1 MREYYVNYRSIT
13 KAQSAQRLLQQRGI
27 SAELL
32 RTPKALQ
39 ENGCGYTLRMTEK
52 AYARARPLLQ
62 GHGKIYLYQSGGWEE
77 AAP

>member
-13 KAQSAQRLLQQRGI
+13 KAQAAARLLQKRGV

-39 ENGCGYTLRMTEK
+39 EKGCGYSLRMSEK
-52 AYARARPLLQ
+52 AFLKAQPLPE
-62 GHGKIYLYQSGGWEE
+62 GHGRVYLYENRVWEE
-77 AAP
+77 AP

>member
-1 MREYYVNYRSIT
+1 MREYYVNYRSLT
-13 KAQSAQRLLQQRGI
+13 KAQSAQHFLKQRGI
-27 SAELL
+27 PAELL

-52 AYARARPLLQ
+52 AFQRARPLPP
-62 GHGKIYLYQSGGWEE
+62 GHGRIYLYESGGWEE

>member
-13 KAQSAQRLLQQRGI
+13 KAQSARKALQNRGVT
-27 SAELL
+27 AELL

-39 ENGCGYTLRMTEK
+39 ENGCGYTLRLTEK
-52 AYARARPLLQ
+52 AFQKAWPLPE
-62 GHGKIYLYQSGGWEE
+62 GHGRIYLYQNHSFEE